1 MKTTRIFTC
10 CAILALLLGNSST
23 SAQSRTAI
31 STSVA
36 KSPPIEVLNVGK
48 DNSLKTQ
55 PVLPIKIS
63 RTNLFSADRFVMK
76 GIAYGLAGNY
86 QEAAKSLR
94 LAIRLDPNHPDAH
107 NNLGNALAEMGKL
120 DEAIEAY
127 RRAIALHPEEAI
139 AAGSHNNLGIV
150 LVEKGQWEEG
160 IKFYCRA
167 IRLDPNFS
175 SPYQNLR
182 KVLAQKGVDV
192 RNLDIAYRQNADA
205 LGELATI
212 LYSQGQL
219 EGALACLRCQVE
231 LNPKN
236 VASYNNLGGVLADLG
251 RLKEADEAF
260 QRAIQLDPSDS
271 MTYNNLGTLLR
282 RQGRIEEAIK
292 AYRQVIELPDR
303 PGVPTSAHTLAYDNL
318 GTIFLQQAILN
329 NNIKTLKEGI
339 AYLRQAKQID
349 ANYAPAYIDLAT
361 GLIVQDVLANS
372 GVEEAITLLQQ
383 ELQLEDMP
391 YRSTRTHVMSHY
403 FLGFA
408 YKIQDNLQEAIKEFT
423 LATQLDPN
431 FTDAQKELEATRQ
444 LLNP

>member
-1 MKTTRIFTC
+1 M
-10 CAILALLLGNSST
+10 
-23 SAQSRTAI
+23 
-31 STSVA
+31 VA
-36 KSPPIEVLNVGK
+36 
-48 DNSLKTQ
+48 
-55 PVLPIKIS
+55 
-63 RTNLFSADRFVMK
+63 
-76 GIAYGLAGNY
+76 
-86 QEAAKSLR
+86 
-94 LAIRLDPNHPDAH
+94 
-107 NNLGNALAEMGKL
+107 
-120 DEAIEAY
+120 
-127 RRAIALHPEEAI
+127 RAIAHHPEEAI

-182 KVLAQKGVDV
+182 KVLAQKGGDV

-231 LNPKN
+231 LIPKI

-383 ELQLEDMP
+383 
-391 YRSTRTHVMSHY
+391 
-403 FLGFA
+403 
-408 YKIQDNLQEAIKEFT
+408 
-423 LATQLDPN
+423 
-431 FTDAQKELEATRQ
+431 
-444 LLNP
+444 